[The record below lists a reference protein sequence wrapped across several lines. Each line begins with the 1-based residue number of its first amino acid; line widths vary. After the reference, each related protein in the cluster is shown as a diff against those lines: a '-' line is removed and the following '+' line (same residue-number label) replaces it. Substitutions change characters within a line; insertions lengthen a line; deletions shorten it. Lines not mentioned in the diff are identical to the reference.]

1 MSGPDSNKDMSLQD
15 VKPVPSST
23 SAQHESIQG
32 GRLAREMPE
41 ILRHLSEEEFKI
53 ANRKLV
59 RKLDLRLM
67 FPLILMY
74 IMNYLDRSV
83 AGTR

>member
-1 MSGPDSNKDMSLQD
+1 MSNPDSNKEMSVQGI
-15 VKPVPSST
+15 KPVPSST
-23 SAQHESIQG
+23 SAKHESIRD
-32 GRLAREMPE
+32 GRIAREMPE
-41 ILRHLSEEEFKI
+41 VLRHLSEEEFKT

-67 FPLILMY
+67 CPLILMY

-83 AGTR
+83 AELC